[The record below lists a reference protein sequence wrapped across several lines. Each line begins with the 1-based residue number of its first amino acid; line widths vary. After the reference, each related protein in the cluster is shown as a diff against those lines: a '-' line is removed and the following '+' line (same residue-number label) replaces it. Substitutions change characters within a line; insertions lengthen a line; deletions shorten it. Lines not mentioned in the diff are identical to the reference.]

1 MHSAMVNVSWV
12 LVKNYAMKTGSRYM
26 QETATAET
34 SLGLST
40 LGMAE
45 QDDSRGPELE
55 MSED

>member
-1 MHSAMVNVSWV
+1 MVNVSWV
-12 LVKNYAMKTGSRYM
+12 LVKNFAMKTGSRYM
-26 QETATAET
+26 QETALVET

-45 QDDSRGPELE
+45 QDDSRSLGPE